1 MLKKFSNGC
10 VRIMNRWLPDPFL
23 FAIILTIVVFIAACL
38 GTQQSPWEM
47 IWAWGGKGKGGDGMW
62 GLLAFS
68 MQMALVLVLG
78 SALASAK
85 VCKKILNSIAGLAK
99 SKMSAIVVVTAV
111 STLCCWLNWG
121 FGLIVGAL
129 LAKEVARRVNDVD
142 YPLLI
147 ASAYSGFV
155 IWHAGLSGSIPLQM
169 AAEGGKEF
177 LGVVYQAPLTQTIL
191 HPMNIIMC
199 LVVLVGMPL
208 INYAMHPDKEHTIV
222 VNPALLQD
230 EKEREYK
237 IETPAEKMEHSKILC
252 CIIVIAGFLY
262 IIHFFITIGVA
273 NLDLNAVNTIFLFL
287 GLLAHGDLRKYV
299 DAIGD
304 AAAGSAG
311 VLLQFP
317 FYAGIMGLM
326 TATNANGVCLAGI
339 ISDFFVSISTPVTFP
354 MWTFLSAG
362 VVNFFVPSGGGQWAV
377 QGPVMIEAAKI
388 LGVELKT
395 VAMAI
400 GYGDAW
406 TNLASPFWAL
416 PMAGVLGIKVRDFLG
431 YSIVVTLVTGL
442 FLGGMFLLTA

>member
-1 MLKKFSNGC
+1 MKAKLDIRQITFAALTGALYVTLCYFGNIFGLSFGIFQCRFAEALTVLPFLCPSSAWGLFAGCILSNIISPYG
-10 VRIMNRWLPDPFL
+10 LPDLIFGSL
-23 FAIILTIVVFIAACL
+23 ATLAA
-38 GTQQSPWEM
+38 
-47 IWAWGGKGKGGDGMW
+47 
-62 GLLAFS
+62 GLLTARCRNKW
-68 MQMALVLVLG
+68 
-78 SALASAK
+78 LAPLPP
-85 VCKKILNSIAGLAK
+85 VICNG
-99 SKMSAIVVVTAV
+99 V
-111 STLCCWLNWG
+111 
-121 FGLIVGAL
+121 IVGAL

-199 LVVLVGMPL
+199 LVILVGMPL

-237 IETPAEKMEHSKILC
+237 IETPAEKMEHSKILWG
-252 CIIVIAGFLY
+252 IIVLAGFLY

-326 TATNANGVCLAGI
+326 VAQNADGLSLAKMI
-339 ISDFFVSISTPVTFP
+339 ADFFTSISTDVTFP
-354 MWTFLSAG
+354 LWTFLSG
-362 VVNFFVPSGGGQWAV
+362 GIINFFVPSGGGQWAV
-377 QGPVMIEAAKI
+377 QGPIVMPAATEI
-388 LGVELKT
+388 AARAGIDAT
-395 VAMAI
+395 NYYGRAAMGIAW
-400 GYGDAW
+400 GDQW
-406 TNLASPFWAL
+406 TNMIQPFWAL
-416 PMAGVLGIKVRDFLG
+416 PALGVAGLKAKDIMGYLVVILIFTGIVAC
-431 YSIVVTLVTGL
+431 
-442 FLGGMFLLTA
+442 GGFLLWGMMF

>member
-1 MLKKFSNGC
+1 MLKKFSKGC
-10 VRIMNRWLPDPFL
+10 VRILNRWLPDPFL

-237 IETPAEKMEHSKILC
+237 IDEHILERHHQQLYHQRGRHLLVQRPA
-252 CIIVIAGFLY
+252 
-262 IIHFFITIGVA
+262 
-273 NLDLNAVNTIFLFL
+273 D
-287 GLLAHGDLRKYV
+287 
-299 DAIGD
+299 
-304 AAAGSAG
+304 
-311 VLLQFP
+311 
-317 FYAGIMGLM
+317 
-326 TATNANGVCLAGI
+326 
-339 ISDFFVSISTPVTFP
+339 
-354 MWTFLSAG
+354 
-362 VVNFFVPSGGGQWAV
+362 
-377 QGPVMIEAAKI
+377 
-388 LGVELKT
+388 
-395 VAMAI
+395 
-400 GYGDAW
+400 
-406 TNLASPFWAL
+406 
-416 PMAGVLGIKVRDFLG
+416 
-431 YSIVVTLVTGL
+431 
-442 FLGGMFLLTA
+442 